1 MATTIATI
9 NLTSSDLLSSALAFS
24 STNSLTAAGSAT
36 GLTLTSAD
44 ATSDA
49 LSFTVA
55 DSLNIT
61 NKVITPS
68 RVKTSTSD
76 LTLFASGSYS
86 RSYVYLKNMD
96 DTIAMDVDFGS
107 TAAFNIKPGEFAFFP
122 WHASQNIV
130 VAADSGTPVLE
141 YALFEA

>member
-1 MATTIATI
+1 MATLIPV
-9 NLTSSDLLSSALAFS
+9 
-24 STNSLTAAGSAT
+24 
-36 GLTLTSAD
+36 LTLTSAD
-44 ATSDA
+44 VTSDA
-49 LSFTVA
+49 LSFTVT
-55 DSLNIT
+55 DSLTIA
-61 NKVITPS
+61 NKVIAPS

-96 DTIAMDVDFGS
+96 ETIAIDIDFGS
-107 TAAFNIKPGEFAFFP
+107 TASFNIRPGEFACFP

-141 YALFEA
+141 YAIFEA

>member
-1 MATTIATI
+1 MV
-9 NLTSSDLLSSALAFS
+9 
-24 STNSLTAAGSAT
+24 AAI
-36 GLTLTSAD
+36 TLTSTD
-44 ATSDA
+44 VTTDELA
-49 LSFTVA
+49 LSVT
-55 DSLNIT
+55 DSLTIS
-61 NKVITPS
+61 NKVIAPS
-68 RVKTSTSD
+68 RVKTSTGD

-107 TAAFNIKPGEFAFFP
+107 TASFNIRPGEFAWFP

-141 YALFEA
+141 YAIIEA

>member
-1 MATTIATI
+1 MAT
-9 NLTSSDLLSSALAFS
+9 LTP
-24 STNSLTAAGSAT
+24 T
-36 GLTLTSAD
+36 LTLTSTD
-44 ATSDA
+44 ATTDLLAFSV
-49 LSFTVA
+49 T
-55 DSLNIT
+55 DSLNIAQ
-61 NKVITPS
+61 KVIAPS
-68 RVKTSTSD
+68 RVKTSTGD

-107 TAAFNIKPGEFAFFP
+107 TAAFNIRPGEFAFFP

-141 YALFEA
+141 YAIFEA

>member
-1 MATTIATI
+1 MATLIPI
-9 NLTSSDLLSSALAFS
+9 
-24 STNSLTAAGSAT
+24 
-36 GLTLTSAD
+36 LTLTSTD

-49 LSFTVA
+49 LSFTVT
-55 DSLNIT
+55 DSLTIT

-68 RVKTSTSD
+68 RVITSTGD

-96 DTIAMDVDFGS
+96 ETIAMDIDFGS
-107 TAAFNIKPGEFAFFP
+107 TASFNIRPGEFAWFP

-130 VAADSGTPVLE
+130 VAADSGTPILE
-141 YALFEA
+141 YAIFEA

>member
-1 MATTIATI
+1 MAT
-9 NLTSSDLLSSALAFS
+9 LTP
-24 STNSLTAAGSAT
+24 T
-36 GLTLTSAD
+36 LTLTSTD
-44 ATSDA
+44 ATTDQLAFSV
-49 LSFTVA
+49 T

-61 NKVITPS
+61 KKVIAPS
-68 RVKTSTSD
+68 RVVTSTGD
-76 LTLFASGSYS
+76 LTLFASSSYS

-141 YALFEA
+141 YAIFEA